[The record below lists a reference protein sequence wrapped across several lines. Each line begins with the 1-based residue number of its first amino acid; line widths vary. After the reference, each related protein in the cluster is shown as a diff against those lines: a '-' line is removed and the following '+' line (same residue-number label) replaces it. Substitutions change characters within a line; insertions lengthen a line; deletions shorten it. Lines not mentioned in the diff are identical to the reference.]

1 MIKFIFVFLF
11 LSLANFAFAQD
22 NTVKA
27 YFVLNP
33 MGDFIGTMKVISG
46 NVTLQ
51 DGKFKGKN
59 IVVDLKSLST
69 GMELRDDHA
78 KNKYLDIKK
87 YPTATLLEAVGA
99 NGVGKARIKVRD
111 KESLVNGTYKVSSSG
126 KNLKAEFKIKLSS
139 FGIAEVNFKGIGV
152 EDEVRVEVIVPVV
165 RGTDSPAAPAKKT
178 TAPKAPSAVPPKK

>member
-1 MIKFIFVFLF
+1 MIKFIFVFSLF
-11 LSLANFAFAQD
+11 SLANFAFAQD

-46 NVTLQ
+46 SVSLQ
-51 DGKFKGKN
+51 DGKFKAKD

-69 GMELRDDHA
+69 GMDLRDDHA
-78 KNKYLDIKK
+78 KNKYLEVKK
-87 YPTATLLEAVGA
+87 YPTALLLEAVGA
-99 NGVGKARIKVRD
+99 NGVGKARIKVHG

-139 FGIAEVNFKGIGV
+139 FGIADINFKGIGV
-152 EDEVRVEVIVPVV
+152 EDEVRIEVVVPVV
-165 RGTDSPAAPAKKT
+165 RGTDTKAAATAT
-178 TAPKAPSAVPPKK
+178 TPKAPTSAVPPKK